1 MAIECYGWQVRTL
14 ISYYMG
20 GFANTYYYY
29 AWHIYIALAVPGVVA
44 IQHWLTTVICK
55 CSLSSYD
62 EIPMQFT
69 KHTLLA
75 SFAPGG
81 MHLCIT

>member
-29 AWHIYIALAVPGVVA
+29 AWHIYIALAVPGVVYS
-44 IQHWLTTVICK
+44 TG
-55 CSLSSYD
+55 SLQSSVS
-62 EIPMQFT
+62 
-69 KHTLLA
+69 A
-75 SFAPGG
+75 A
-81 MHLCIT
+81 